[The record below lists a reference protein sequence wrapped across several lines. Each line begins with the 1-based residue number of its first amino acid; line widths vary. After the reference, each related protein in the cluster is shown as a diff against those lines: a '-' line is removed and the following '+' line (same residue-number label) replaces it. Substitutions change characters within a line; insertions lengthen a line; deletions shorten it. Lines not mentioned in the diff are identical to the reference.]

1 MRIRSQPGSLLME
14 RRMGDFGLQ
23 ILISAVNK
31 DVSLMP
37 KRMNLESDA
46 VIVNQLIGE
55 KAPIGDDSQELN
67 GDVAYG
73 AAMEKDSSF
82 SYEEHE
88 VRVITR
94 REKGVGLS
102 RNTALEAADKEIIQ
116 FGDDDIVYSRG
127 YADKILSEF
136 EKHPEADVLLFNVK
150 QQPGRE
156 TYHNTDYKQI
166 SWYNYGRYPA
176 YAICARRQKI
186 IDSGVRY
193 SLLFGGGAPYMN
205 GEDSLFL
212 HDCLK
217 AGLKLYRT
225 PVKIGEEQP
234 GESTWFKGYTD
245 KFFFD
250 RGVLY
255 HFLYGK
261 AAALW
266 GFRFLFKNR
275 NEMCRKKGFA
285 VCYRLLLNGVRHGR
299 TL

>member
-1 MRIRSQPGSLLME
+1 MME
-14 RRMGDFGLQ
+14 SGMANDRLQ

-31 DVSLMP
+31 DPMKLSGIMG
-37 KRMNLESDA
+37 LESDA
-46 VIVNQLIGE
+46 VIVNQLIG
-55 KAPIGDDSQELN
+55 DDSPDGVLVGEKSCDFN
-67 GDVAYG
+67 GHLIR
-73 AAMEKDSSF
+73 SF
-82 SYEEHE
+82 
-88 VRVITR
+88 TM

-102 RNTALEAADKEIIQ
+102 RNTALENADHELIQ
-116 FGDDDIVYSRG
+116 FGDDDIVYDDG
-127 YADKILSEF
+127 YAQKVIAEF
-136 EKHPEADVLLFNVK
+136 DNHPEADILLFNVK
-150 QQPGRE
+150 AQEGRE
-156 TYHNTDYKQI
+156 TYWNTDFARVN
-166 SWYNYGRYPA
+166 WRNYGRYPA
-176 YAICARRQKI
+176 YAICARRQKL

-217 AGLKLYRT
+217 AGLAVYRT
-225 PVKIGEEQP
+225 PVAIGKERK

-261 AAALW
+261 MATVL

-275 NEMCRKKGFA
+275 NEMCKELGLMHCYKKL
-285 VCYRLLLNGVRHGR
+285 CSGVRHGR
-299 TL
+299 KL